1 MQKSLSG
8 KYLFICFFVFTSFLQ
23 GQTSDTIRLKNQELD
38 KVKKEISSLEKEL
51 QSKTKKERE
60 SLKALENINRQNL
73 LLNKLVNNLLAE
85 EKEKGEA
92 IQQIENEIAK
102 VESHTD
108 ELKTKYA
115 RYIVWLYKNRGL
127 SIWRFIFDSESFNQ
141 AIKRYRYLRYIS
153 SQNKIILDQLDSSKV
168 ELSQLRNNLEGERR
182 EKEILA
188 KQKMNEQENLRNKE
202 ADKKELL
209 SVLKKDQKIITE
221 EIASKRM
228 AEITIKNLIAKL
240 IEVERERKARM
251 HEAKAT
257 DKKSLAYKKNVQMFD
272 YSSFEN
278 FAELRGKLGWPIH
291 EGKVVRTFGEN
302 KNERLKT
309 VTLNYGID
317 IAVKGD
323 DKVLSVAEGIVSAID
338 WLPGYGSILIITHRD
353 DFRTVYGHIS
363 NISVKEGEKVKSGM
377 AIGKV
382 NESLEGNIL
391 HFEIWNERNYQN
403 PEVWLARGGK

>member
-8 KYLFICFFVFTSFLQ
+8 KYFFICLIVAASILQ
-23 GQTSDTIRLKNQELD
+23 GQTKDTIRLKNQELD
-38 KVKKEISSLEKEL
+38 KVKKEISALEKEL
-51 QSKTKKERE
+51 QSKSKKERE
-60 SLKALENINRQNL
+60 SLKALENINQQNL
-73 LLNKLVNNLLAE
+73 LLNKLVNNLLTE
-85 EKEKGEA
+85 EKQKEEA
-92 IQQIENEIAK
+92 IQQIENEITK
-102 VESHTD
+102 VKSHTD
-108 ELKTKYA
+108 ELKEKYA

-127 SIWRFIFDSESFNQ
+127 SIWRFIFDSDSFNQ
-141 AIKRYRYLRYIS
+141 AINRYRYLRYIS
-153 SQNKIILDQLDSSKV
+153 NQNKTILDQLDSSKI
-168 ELSQLRNNLEGERR
+168 ELSGLKNDLEGERR
-182 EKEILA
+182 EKESLA
-188 KQKMNEQENLRNKE
+188 KQKMNEQENLRQKE
-202 ADKKELL
+202 SEKKELL
-209 SVLKKDQKIITE
+209 TVLKKDQKIITQ

-240 IEVERERKARM
+240 IEVDRERRAKM
-251 HEAKAT
+251 HEQKAT
-257 DKKSLAYKKNVQMFD
+257 DKKSLAYKKNIQMFD
-272 YSSFEN
+272 YSGFEN
-278 FAELRGKLGWPIH
+278 FAELRGKLGWPIR
-291 EGKVVRTFGEN
+291 EGKIVRTFGEN

-323 DKVLSVAEGIVSAID
+323 EKVLSVAEGIVSAID

-363 NISVKEGEKVKSGM
+363 DISVKEGDKVKSGT

-403 PEVWLARGGK
+403 PEVWLARK